1 MRGEGELHWIMATGV
16 LLVVLSLMICMA
28 IFLLPVFEG
37 ERTTG
42 FWFVA
47 MPIAVVG
54 ALMVLYRH
62 KQG

>member
-1 MRGEGELHWIMATGV
+1 MMATGV